1 MKLLATLTLSLFA
14 VLPAVAD
21 NLYRWVDETGRVH
34 YSDQPPPPRAKN
46 AIQKNYKGSVIETG
60 ESYGLHQAR
69 ERFPVTLYT
78 SPCGPACEMGQQ
90 LLDKRGIPYAT
101 KDVENSVEN
110 QRALRDLTG
119 NLRIPTLVVG
129 SQKLTGFEDSQW
141 NNALDAAG
149 YPKTAAPNAA
159 KPATPKTEEK
169 SAPAATPQA
178 KN

>member
-1 MKLLATLTLSLFA
+1 MKILVLSLSLFA
-14 VLPAVAD
+14 VIAAAAD

-46 AIQKNYKGSVIETG
+46 AIQKNYRGSVIETG
-60 ESYGLHQAR
+60 ETYGLRQAK

-78 SPCGPACEMGQQ
+78 SSCGPACEMGQQ

-101 KDVENSVEN
+101 KDVENNVEN
-110 QRALRDLTG
+110 QKALRELTG
-119 NLRIPTLVVG
+119 NLKIPTLVIG
-129 SQKLTGFEDSQW
+129 SQKLTGFEDGQW

-159 KPATPKTEEK
+159 KSATPKTADK
-169 SAPAATPQA
+169 SPPAAPQT
-178 KN
+178 KY